1 MSGTHRLRGCASVL
15 LTMLLVA
22 GCAPGPPPPDVPTGS
37 GTIVASSQAP
47 GASAA
52 GSPAPLPE
60 PSVAP
65 ARWSDCGKQFQ
76 CASISVPRDYQD
88 PGRGTLTVELIRLP
102 AANPAKRIGSLVMNP
117 GGPGGSGIEFVREG
131 AEQFPRELR
140 QRFDLVGFDPR
151 GVNASSPVRCIDNLD
166 GRVALDPTPDDARE
180 LAALVADAKAYAAAC
195 EKRNAENLPYLST
208 DAVTRD
214 LDRIR
219 AALGESKLTYLG
231 FSYGTLIGST
241 YAKLFPTRIRAMALD
256 GAVDP
261 SLDLEAFR
269 AGQAV
274 AFEASLRR
282 FLADCA
288 NHPSCDFYE
297 GGRSARAFDALMAR
311 IDKRSLPTL
320 HAGGRRSVGPGLAWS
335 AVLGAMYSDT
345 SWSTL
350 ASALA
355 LAKAGDG
362 SLMLLISDP
371 FRGRKENGAYS
382 NQQDAYTAN
391 TCLDFPAPTTV
402 ATYTAWA
409 VRLRKVA
416 PHFAQQ
422 VAYNDLSCAYWAVP
436 AERTPARVRADGAPP
451 IVVVGSTGDPATPYE
466 WAVSL
471 SKQLASGVLVTRT
484 GFGHTGY
491 QASRCVREA
500 LDAYLLEL
508 KVPRDGLACPS

>member
-1 MSGTHRLRGCASVL
+1 
-15 LTMLLVA
+15 
-22 GCAPGPPPPDVPTGS
+22 
-37 GTIVASSQAP
+37 
-47 GASAA
+47 
-52 GSPAPLPE
+52 
-60 PSVAP
+60 VAP
-65 ARWSDCGKQFQ
+65 ARWSDCGKHFQ
-76 CASISVPRDYQD
+76 CASIAVPRDYRD
-88 PGRGTLTVELIRLP
+88 PSRGTLRVELIRLP

-117 GGPGGSGIEFVREG
+117 GGPGGSGIEFVRDG

-166 GRVALDPTPDDARE
+166 GRAALDPTPDNARE
-180 LAALVADAKAYAAAC
+180 LAALVADAKAYAGAC
-195 EKRNAENLPYLST
+195 ERRNAENLPYLST
-208 DAVTRD
+208 DAVARD

-241 YAKLFPTRIRAMALD
+241 YAALFPTRIRAMALD

-261 SLDLEAFR
+261 SLGLEAFR

-274 AFEASLRR
+274 AFEASLRK

-288 NHPSCDFYE
+288 KRRSCDFYE
-297 GGRSARAFDALMAR
+297 GGHSARAFDALMAR
-311 IDKRSLPTL
+311 IDRQSLPTP
-320 HAGGRRSVGPGLAWS
+320 HAGGRRRVGPGLAWS

-350 ASALA
+350 ATALA

-391 TCLDFPAPTTV
+391 TCLDFPAPTAV

-409 VRLRKVA
+409 ARLRKVA

-422 VAYNDLSCAYWAVP
+422 VAYNDL
-436 AERTPARVRADGAPP
+436 
-451 IVVVGSTGDPATPYE
+451 
-466 WAVSL
+466 
-471 SKQLASGVLVTRT
+471 
-484 GFGHTGY
+484 
-491 QASRCVREA
+491 
-500 LDAYLLEL
+500 
-508 KVPRDGLACPS
+508 